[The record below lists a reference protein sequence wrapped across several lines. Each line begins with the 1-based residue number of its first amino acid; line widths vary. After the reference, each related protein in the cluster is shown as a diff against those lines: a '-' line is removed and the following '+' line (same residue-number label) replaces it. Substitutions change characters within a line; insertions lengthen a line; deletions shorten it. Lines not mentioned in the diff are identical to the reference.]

1 MSLGSVSSVMSRV
14 PLALRLALAWWFL
27 CSPVLW
33 MWPSDRT
40 LLDTVVSAVVLAP
53 LFLWR
58 RGGQLA
64 AWLLVWVGAAYLGY
78 FFAVRSLPDT
88 YFWFTVMGSHAGEAL
103 EYLSTYRWQDA
114 ALWSAWVV
122 CALWVAWWLSRH
134 AQPVRRPWVRAV
146 LLGIAMIWV
155 AWCAVSAYKGD
166 SVEAT
171 LRKINRVYPLALF
184 ESYARHRVAASQV
197 YVVPEVPAP
206 TAPARADLVVV
217 VLGES
222 ASAHRWSLLG
232 YDGHDTNAALRP
244 LLPAM
249 QVLPVMTSGS
259 NTAQTVPVLLS
270 GQPMDALPEKGLPTY
285 LDWARAAG
293 FKVVTLSNQSSS
305 GTEETFFHT
314 AYRQRSDVFLNLPD
328 GEWDGALS
336 EPLDEALARSDPVAE
351 PSPLLITLHT
361 YGSHPRTAKRYP
373 PERAQWEDS
382 YDNSIAYSSELLAQW
397 IDLLQQHWSDRRVV
411 LLYISDHGLNLPACG
426 GQYTHGNARSAY
438 EVPMMVWTNNA
449 FRDAQPQWVAMA
461 DKQARHGS
469 DGMPQ
474 FDNRVFAATIADV
487 LGYAMPYPSLSA
499 GGAPPVPRLDGRSY
513 RERASADVCH
523 VRSTEAPQ

>member
-1 MSLGSVSSVMSRV
+1 MSLGSVFSVASRV

-40 LLDTVVSAVVLAP
+40 LLDTVVSAAVLAP

-58 RGGQLA
+58 RCGQLA
-64 AWLLVWVGAAYLGY
+64 AWLLVWIGAAYLGY

-88 YFWFTVMGSHAGEAL
+88 YFWFTVMGSHASEAL
-103 EYLSTYRWQDA
+103 EYVSTYRWQDA
-114 ALWSAWVV
+114 ALWAAWVV
-122 CALWVAWWLSRH
+122 SALWVAWWLSRH
-134 AQPVRRPWVRAV
+134 ARPVRSAWLRAV
-146 LLGIAMIWV
+146 LVSLAVVWV
-155 AWCAVSAYKGD
+155 AWGVVSAYKGD

-184 ESYARHRVAASQV
+184 ESYARHQVAASQV
-197 YVVPEVPAP
+197 YVVPEVAAP
-206 TAPARADLVVV
+206 TSPARADLIVV

-232 YDGHDTNAALRP
+232 YEGHDTNAVLRP
-244 LLPAM
+244 WRPAM
-249 QVLPVMTSGS
+249 QVFPVMASGS

-270 GQPMDALPEKGLPTY
+270 GQPMDDLPEKGLPTY

-328 GEWDGALS
+328 GEWDGALT
-336 EPLDEALARSDPVAE
+336 EPLDEVLARPNPAAE
-351 PSPLLITLHT
+351 TRPQLITLHT

-397 IDLLQQHWSDRRVV
+397 IERLQEHWSDRRVV
-411 LLYISDHGLNLPACG
+411 LLYISDHGLNLPSCG

-438 EVPMMVWTNNA
+438 EVPMMVWTNAA
-449 FRDAQPQWVAMA
+449 FQAAQPAWVAGADAQ
-461 DKQARHGS
+461 ARLDPAGI
-469 DGMPQ
+469 PRY
-474 FDNRVFAATIADV
+474 DNRVFAATIADL
-487 LGYAMPYPSLSA
+487 LGYAMPYPSLASA
-499 GGAPPVPRLDGRSY
+499 AVVPPPQLDGMPY
-513 RERASADVCH
+513 RERAMADACQ